1 MTSRSKVV
9 SVALLFFP
17 SICLFAFRLS
27 SPEFSK
33 ALSNDSLSEIT
44 LHVFAILIGLLAV
57 YRYSIVRDHEY
68 FRSKTISR
76 LSKTYK
82 QEEKGLWENSE
93 IANQRLES
101 KAYTKIRGR
110 RGNSAK
116 ERLLGSIGDLN
127 RESSEENIDLSEE
140 SPPDENVNATENNN
154 EVGERISFF
163 ERARLSLDKAI
174 EKSANMRIIKDKKIK
189 SGEGSEGQNWSDA
202 GVEDSIWAISDDST
216 ISRSAIMCQECGT
229 YNDTESNYCSSCGSY
244 LS

>member
-33 ALSNDSLSEIT
+33 ALSNDSLTEIT
-44 LHVFAILIGLLAV
+44 FHGFAILIGSLAV

-68 FRSKTISR
+68 FRSKTINR

-82 QEEKGLWENSE
+82 QEDKGLWENSE

-101 KAYTKIRGR
+101 KAYTKIKGK

-116 ERLLGSIGDLN
+116 EKLLGPIGDLN
-127 RESSEENIDLSEE
+127 REASEERIDLSED
-140 SPPDENVNATENNN
+140 SPSDEDVTAIENNI
-154 EVGERISFF
+154 EAGERISFF

-174 EKSANMRIIKDKKIK
+174 EKSANMRIIKEKTTK
-189 SGEGSEGQNWSDA
+189 SGEDSEGQNWSDDR
-202 GVEDSIWAISDDST
+202 VEDSIWSITGESK
-216 ISRSAIMCQECGT
+216 ISRSASMCKECGT
-229 YNDTESNYCSSCGSY
+229 YNDKESNYCSSCGSY